1 MGRKSKAISESITT
15 LSQVMM
21 PIHTNHYG
29 NVHGGTI
36 LRIVDEAAYV
46 TATKHARK
54 NVVIASMD
62 HIVFKHPV
70 HIGDIL
76 NVKARLCYVGR
87 TSMEVEVTIDT
98 ERLKIGKTLQI
109 GSAQLTMIALDEYG
123 RPTEVPK
130 ITLKTKRDKLKSRQ
144 ALATRKVRL
153 TKGEQK
159 K

>member
-98 ERLKIGKTLQI
+98 EKLKIGKTLQI

-130 ITLKTKRDKLKSRQ
+130 ITLKTKHDKLKSRQ

-153 TKGEQK
+153 SKGEQK

>member
-1 MGRKSKAISESITT
+1 MGRKSKTISESITT

-21 PIHTNHYG
+21 PMHTNHYG

-62 HIVFKHPV
+62 HITFKHSV
-70 HIGDIL
+70 NIGDIL

-87 TSMEVEVTIDT
+87 SSMEVEVAIET
-98 ERLKIGKTLQI
+98 EKLKIGKTLQI
-109 GSAQLTMIALDEYG
+109 GSAQLTMVALGEDG
-123 RPTEVPK
+123 RSSEVPK
-130 ITLKTKRDKLKSRQ
+130 IILKTKRDKLKSRQ
-144 ALATRKVRL
+144 ALARRKVRL
-153 TKGEQK
+153 SK
-159 K
+159 

>member
-1 MGRKSKAISESITT
+1 MGRKSKSISQSITT

-21 PIHTNHYG
+21 PMHANHYG

-54 NVVIASMD
+54 NVVTASMD

-70 HIGDIL
+70 NIGDIL

-87 TSMEVEVTIDT
+87 SSMEVEVTIET
-98 ERLKIGKTLQI
+98 EKLRIGKTLQI
-109 GSAQLTMIALDEYG
+109 GSAQLTMIALDDYG
-123 RPTEVPK
+123 RPAEVPK

-144 ALATRKVRL
+144 ALAKRKVRL
-153 TKGEQK
+153 SK
-159 K
+159 